1 MKNQANSPE
10 IQALNSSE
18 SVNLGESLN
27 SSENANLGK
36 SVNSSESL
44 NLNESK
50 NLSDSLNS
58 SKNVNL
64 GKSESLNFSKNSNIS
79 ENANSSKSANLG
91 GNANLN
97 KNLNSSNSLNTN
109 SATKSSESLNSSE
122 NANLSKSK
130 NLNSSE
136 SSNLSNSL
144 NSNKNLNPS
153 ESINSSNGTNA
164 NSSNDKILNSNA
176 NLSASIN
183 LGENAN
189 LNNSPHNSPSNN
201 PAFKVKLKRHLA
213 GICGFLCALFLCV
226 LFTQD
231 GFAKD
236 SAANS
241 KDELNKRIQALDK
254 YTKTLA
260 IIEQYYV
267 EDQNISDLV
276 DKSISGMLTNLDA
289 HSSFLDEKSLNDM
302 KIQTTGEFGGLGIT
316 IGMKDGAL
324 TVIAPIEGTPA
335 DKAGIKSGDVI
346 LRIDGE
352 ATLGMD
358 LNAAVDKM
366 RGKPK
371 SEITITIY
379 RKGGQKPF
387 DLTLKRDIIK
397 VESVYSKK
405 IGDDILYLRVTTFDK
420 NVAERTS
427 KALRANKNAK
437 GIILD
442 LRNNPGGLLDQA
454 IELTNLFVDK
464 GVIVSQKGKIE
475 AENKIYEAVKGKKI
489 TDTTLVV
496 LVNGGSASASEIV
509 SGALQD
515 HKRALVLGE
524 KTFGKGSVQSI
535 IPINKNEALRLTIA
549 RYYLPSG
556 RTIQA
561 VGLEPDIEVA
571 PGKITSADES
581 FSIKESDLK
590 QHLQGELEKMNADKK
605 DEKIEKKADKDIIT
619 STQVNE
625 DAQLKAA
632 VDAIKILNIQ
642 KR

>member
-1 MKNQANSPE
+1 MKNQANSSKFSGE
-10 IQALNSSE
+10 IQPHENSGD
-18 SVNLGESLN
+18 SVNLG
-27 SSENANLGK
+27 K
-36 SVNSSESL
+36 
-44 NLNESK
+44 
-50 NLSDSLNS
+50 
-58 SKNVNL
+58 
-64 GKSESLNFSKNSNIS
+64 
-79 ENANSSKSANLG
+79 
-91 GNANLN
+91 
-97 KNLNSSNSLNTN
+97 
-109 SATKSSESLNSSE
+109 
-122 NANLSKSK
+122 NANLSEANLHKKASKSK
-130 NLNSSE
+130 
-136 SSNLSNSL
+136 
-144 NSNKNLNPS
+144 
-153 ESINSSNGTNA
+153 A
-164 NSSNDKILNSNA
+164 
-176 NLSASIN
+176 
-183 LGENAN
+183 
-189 LNNSPHNSPSNN
+189 
-201 PAFKVKLKRHLA
+201 KRHLA
-213 GICGFLCALFLCV
+213 SICGFIFALFLCFF
-226 LFTQD
+226 LTQTS
-231 GFAKD
+231 FAKE
-236 SAANS
+236 N
-241 KDELNKRIQALDK
+241 KQDELNKRIQALDK
-254 YTKTLA
+254 YTKTIA

-335 DKAGIKSGDVI
+335 DKAGIKAGDVI
-346 LRIDGE
+346 LRINGE

-427 KALRANKNAK
+427 KALKANKNAK

-475 AENKIYEAVKGKKI
+475 AENKIYEAVKGKKLS
-489 TDTTLVV
+489 DTTLVV

-561 VGLEPDIEVA
+561 VGLEPDIEVL

-590 QHLQGELEKMNADKK
+590 QHLQGELEKINEEKK
-605 DEKIEKKADKDIIT
+605 SEKSDKKADKDIIT
-619 STQVNE
+619 SAQVNE